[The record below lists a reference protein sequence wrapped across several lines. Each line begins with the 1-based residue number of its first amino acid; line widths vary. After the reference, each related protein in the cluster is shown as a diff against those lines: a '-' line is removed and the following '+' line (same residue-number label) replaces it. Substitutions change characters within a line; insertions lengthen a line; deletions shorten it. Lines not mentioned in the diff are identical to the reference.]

1 MYKNIDII
9 MPNYNNA
16 NFLDQSIQSVI
27 NQSFKNWKIYIV
39 DDSSTDNSKDI
50 ILKYKN
56 NKKIKSFF
64 LKKNRGPSYCRNYAI
79 SKSKSHLIAFLDS
92 DDFWSKEKLSKQ
104 INFMK
109 KKKLLFTFTDY
120 VPFINRSEKYLK
132 ATNIKKML
140 NYKDFIHDSSIGTS
154 TMIVKRSLIQG
165 IKFKK
170 TNIMEDYIF
179 KCDIL
184 RKKKVNSIK
193 LGIPLTYYRIL
204 KGSRNSNKLR
214 NFFTL
219 WKLNKKYN
227 NLNMLQNIY
236 SVIMISVSSLKKYG
250 LK

>member
-1 MYKNIDII
+1 MYKNVDII

-109 KKKLLFTFTDY
+109 KKKLPFTFTDY
-120 VPFINRSEKYLK
+120 IPFINRSEKYLK
-132 ATNIKKML
+132 ATNVKKML

-165 IKFKK
+165 IKFKN

-227 NLNMLQNIY
+227 NLNMLQNIF
-236 SVIMISVSSLKKYG
+236 SVIMISLSSIKKYG

>member
-1 MYKNIDII
+1 

>member
-1 MYKNIDII
+1 

-39 DDSSTDNSKDI
+39 DDSSTDNSKEI

-132 ATNIKKML
+132 ATNIKKIL

-165 IKFKK
+165 IKFKN

>member
-9 MPNYNNA
+9 IPNYNNA
-16 NFLDQSIQSVI
+16 NFLDQSIKSVI

-120 VPFINRSEKYLK
+120 IPFINRSEKYLK
-132 ATNIKKML
+132 ATNVKKML

-165 IKFKK
+165 IKFKN

-236 SVIMISVSSLKKYG
+236 SVIMISLSSIKKYG

>member
-120 VPFINRSEKYLK
+120 IPFINRSEKYLK
-132 ATNIKKML
+132 ATNVKKML

-165 IKFKK
+165 IKFKN

-236 SVIMISVSSLKKYG
+236 SVIMISLSSIKKYG

>member
-1 MYKNIDII
+1 

-120 VPFINRSEKYLK
+120 IPFINRSEKYLK
-132 ATNIKKML
+132 ATNVKKML

-165 IKFKK
+165 IKFKN

>member
-1 MYKNIDII
+1 MYKNVDII

-120 VPFINRSEKYLK
+120 IPFINRSEKYLK
-132 ATNIKKML
+132 ATNVKKML

-165 IKFKK
+165 IKFKN

-227 NLNMLQNIY
+227 NLNMLQNIF
-236 SVIMISVSSLKKYG
+236 SVIMISLSSIKKYG

>member
-1 MYKNIDII
+1 

-39 DDSSTDNSKDI
+39 DDSSTDNSKEI

-132 ATNIKKML
+132 ATNIKKIL

>member
-1 MYKNIDII
+1 MYKKIDII
-9 MPNYNNA
+9 MPNFNNA

-39 DDSSTDNSKDI
+39 DDSSTDNSKNI

-64 LKKNRGPSYCRNYAI
+64 LKKNRVPSYCRNYAI

-165 IKFKK
+165 IKFKN

-184 RKKKVNSIK
+184 RKKKINSIK

-236 SVIMISVSSLKKYG
+236 SVIMISVSSFKKYG
-250 LK
+250 FK

>member
-1 MYKNIDII
+1 
-9 MPNYNNA
+9 
-16 NFLDQSIQSVI
+16 
-27 NQSFKNWKIYIV
+27 
-39 DDSSTDNSKDI
+39 
-50 ILKYKN
+50 
-56 NKKIKSFF
+56 
-64 LKKNRGPSYCRNYAI
+64 
-79 SKSKSHLIAFLDS
+79 
-92 DDFWSKEKLSKQ
+92 
-104 INFMK
+104 
-109 KKKLLFTFTDY
+109 
-120 VPFINRSEKYLK
+120 
-132 ATNIKKML
+132 ML

-165 IKFKK
+165 IKFKN

-193 LGIPLTYYRIL
+193 LGIPLTYYRIV

-236 SVIMISVSSLKKYG
+236 SVIMISLSSIKKYG